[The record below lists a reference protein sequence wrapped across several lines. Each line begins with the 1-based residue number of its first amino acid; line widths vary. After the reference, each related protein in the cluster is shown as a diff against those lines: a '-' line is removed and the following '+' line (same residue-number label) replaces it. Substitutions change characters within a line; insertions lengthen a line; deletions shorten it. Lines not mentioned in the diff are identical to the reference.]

1 LAVEILHDKT
11 ALCQLQTSLL
21 NQPKLPNFTSV
32 QQNRMLTLDIK
43 DLTIPQLHNY
53 LQYAIAPRP
62 ICFASTVDS
71 EGNVNLSPF
80 SFFNLFGTNPPTCI
94 FSPSRRVRGNTTK
107 HTLENIL
114 EVPECVINVVTY
126 DMVQQTSLA
135 SVEYAKG
142 VNEFIKSGFTP
153 VASQVVRPPRVA
165 ESPVQLECVVKEV
178 KPLGDGP
185 GAGNLV
191 IAEIKLMHIDDKI
204 LDADG
209 AIDQQKLDLVA
220 RLGGDW
226 YCRVTPDSLF
236 KVAKPV
242 RTMGI
247 GVDAIPYAI
256 RNSKVLTGNN
266 LGQLGNVEALPTD
279 EAIDDYSQ
287 LPEIKELMD
296 ATIGDSQT
304 RELQLHLKA
313 KQLLDEDRVD
323 EAWKVLL
330 LT

>member
-1 LAVEILHDKT
+1 
-11 ALCQLQTSLL
+11 
-21 NQPKLPNFTSV
+21 
-32 QQNRMLTLDIK
+32 MLTLDIK
-43 DLTIPQLHNY
+43 DLSIPDLHNY
-53 LQYAIAPRP
+53 LQYAVAPRP

-80 SFFNLFGTNPPTCI
+80 SFFNLFSTNPPTCV
-94 FSPSRRVRGNTTK
+94 FSPSRRVRDNTTK
-107 HTLENIL
+107 HTLQNLL
-114 EVPECVINVVTY
+114 EVPECVINIVTY

-135 SVEYAKG
+135 SVEYPKG
-142 VNEFIKSGFTP
+142 VNEFTKAGFTP
-153 VASQVVRPPRVA
+153 VPSLTVKPPRVA
-165 ESPVQLECVVKEV
+165 ESPVQLECMVKEI
-178 KPLGDGP
+178 KALGDGP

-191 IAEIKLMHIDDKI
+191 IAEIKMIHIDEEI
-204 LDADG
+204 LGEDG
-209 AIDQQKLDLVA
+209 KIDQLKLEHVA

-226 YCRVTPDSLF
+226 YCRVTKDSLF

-247 GVDAIPYAI
+247 GVDSIPYAI

-266 LGQLGNVEALPTD
+266 LGQLGNVEVLPTD
-279 EAIDDYSQ
+279 GDIDSYSQ
-287 LPEIKELMD
+287 SPEIKEILD

-313 KQLLDEDRVD
+313 KQLLDEGRVE

-330 LT
+330 VG

>member
-1 LAVEILHDKT
+1 
-11 ALCQLQTSLL
+11 
-21 NQPKLPNFTSV
+21 
-32 QQNRMLTLDIK
+32 MLTLNIK
-43 DLTIPQLHNY
+43 DLTIPELHNY

-62 ICFASTVDS
+62 ICFASTIDK

-80 SFFNLFGTNPPTCI
+80 SFFNLFGTNPPICI

-107 HTLENIL
+107 HTLENVL
-114 EVPECVINVVTY
+114 EVPECVINIVTY

-135 SVEYAKG
+135 SVEYPKG

-153 VASQVVRPPRVA
+153 IASELVRPPRVA
-165 ESPVQLECVVKEV
+165 ESPVQLECVVNEV

-191 IAEIKLMHIDDKI
+191 IAEIKLIHIDEKI
-204 LDADG
+204 LDAEG
-209 AIDQQKLDLVA
+209 KIDQLKLEHVA

-226 YCRVTPDSLF
+226 YCHVSKDNLF

-256 RNSKVLTGNN
+256 RHSKILTGNN

-279 EAIDDYSQ
+279 EAIDEYSQ
-287 LPEIKELMD
+287 SPEIKEILD

-304 RELQLHLKA
+304 RETQLHLKA
-313 KQLLDEDRVD
+313 KHLLDDGRVD

-330 LT
+330 VG